1 MGIVIIGAG
10 LAGATAATA
19 LRQQGYDG
27 PLTLIGA
34 EATPPYERPPLSKGY
49 LLGTQPFD
57 EALVHPEPWYAEH
70 DVSLRLGTRAT
81 AIDRDRR
88 VVRTASATDAAGGEG
103 TAEEDVPYDQLLLAT
118 GAAPRSLRMEGVD
131 DFVTLRTV
139 GDSTRL
145 KEAFAEGTKVA
156 IVGAGW
162 IGLEVAAAARTAGA
176 EVTVFETA
184 ALPLQRVLGPE
195 VATVFAEL
203 HRGHGVDLRLSTQ
216 VTPDD
221 LRGADVRIAAI
232 GVTPQIELA
241 EQAGLAM
248 AAREEGGGVAVDAT
262 LRTSDPRILAIGD
275 IAAHDHPVLGR
286 RIRVEHWDT
295 AKRQAKAA
303 AAVLLGG
310 DEPYR
315 RLPYFFTDQYDL
327 GMEYWGNPGPAG
339 YDRVDIEGSTD
350 ALAGDAF
357 HAFWVRGDEVV
368 AAMHVNDWDAS
379 ATIRESVGSR
389 RSAAVR

>member
-184 ALPLQRVLGPE
+184 ALPLQRVL
-195 VATVFAEL
+195 A
-203 HRGHGVDLRLSTQ
+203 
-216 VTPDD
+216 
-221 LRGADVRIAAI
+221 
-232 GVTPQIELA
+232 
-241 EQAGLAM
+241 
-248 AAREEGGGVAVDAT
+248 
-262 LRTSDPRILAIGD
+262 
-275 IAAHDHPVLGR
+275 
-286 RIRVEHWDT
+286 
-295 AKRQAKAA
+295 
-303 AAVLLGG
+303 
-310 DEPYR
+310 
-315 RLPYFFTDQYDL
+315 
-327 GMEYWGNPGPAG
+327 
-339 YDRVDIEGSTD
+339 
-350 ALAGDAF
+350 
-357 HAFWVRGDEVV
+357 
-368 AAMHVNDWDAS
+368 
-379 ATIRESVGSR
+379 R
-389 RSAAVR
+389 RSRPSSPSCTAATASTCA

>member
-1 MGIVIIGAG
+1 M
-10 LAGATAATA
+10 
-19 LRQQGYDG
+19 
-27 PLTLIGA
+27 
-34 EATPPYERPPLSKGY
+34 
-49 LLGTQPFD
+49 
-57 EALVHPEPWYAEH
+57 
-70 DVSLRLGTRAT
+70 
-81 AIDRDRR
+81 
-88 VVRTASATDAAGGEG
+88 
-103 TAEEDVPYDQLLLAT
+103 
-118 GAAPRSLRMEGVD
+118 
-131 DFVTLRTV
+131 
-139 GDSTRL
+139 
-145 KEAFAEGTKVA
+145 
-156 IVGAGW
+156 
-162 IGLEVAAAARTAGA
+162 
-176 EVTVFETA
+176 
-184 ALPLQRVLGPE
+184 
-195 VATVFAEL
+195 
-203 HRGHGVDLRLSTQ
+203 
-216 VTPDD
+216 
-221 LRGADVRIAAI
+221 RIAAI